1 LLTHRVYA
9 NEEGFVLRGC
19 ARFGLGGSVFL
30 LAIALVAAGPASAAG
45 FSIFEAGSRATAM
58 GGAFVA
64 HADDTSAMFYNPAGL
79 GKQAKKGELK
89 AMVGVTLIVPKAEL
103 VEGYNPYPGQGY
115 SSKMADQFFFP
126 PNFYTSYGLS
136 DCVSLSFGTWF
147 PFGLATKWDDPD
159 FRGRYLSQY
168 VDLKMFAAGLQ
179 VAWQIN
185 DVIAI
190 GAGPE
195 MRFST
200 VKLQRKIPLFNPFTN
215 RVVDAA
221 HADIRADLEMDV
233 TFGAGIKITPTP
245 QLSIGASYHGAVD
258 ADFQGDATFYQLSTG
273 SPQLD
278 AAFAAKIPVNT
289 KVPVKTTI
297 QAPAQTQVGIG
308 YDFGKVSVEAAGTFT
323 EWSAFDTTVLEFEAV
338 DGKQVPT
345 SVLPHDWEDTW
356 SIRFGAKFQL
366 SEKFDLMAG
375 YVYDQTPEPD
385 GDVGPLLPDANRRGY
400 SAGFSWK
407 IGKKTWVDVS
417 NLYLTFSERSVTTND
432 DNFNGRY
439 KNFANLTVLNM
450 RTSF

>member
-1 LLTHRVYA
+1 M
-9 NEEGFVLRGC
+9 LRGSDRSR
-19 ARFGLGGSVFL
+19 AGGLALL
-30 LAIALVAAGPASAAG
+30 LAISLVAAGPASAAG
-45 FSIFEAGSRATAM
+45 FSIFEAGSRSTAM

-64 HADDTSAMFYNPAGL
+64 HADDLSAMFYNPAGL
-79 GKQAKKGELK
+79 AQGVKKGELR

-103 VEGYNPYPGQGY
+103 AQGYDPYPGSDY
-115 SSKMADQFFFP
+115 SVEMADQFFFP

-147 PFGLATKWDDPD
+147 PFGLATKWDEPD

-168 VDLKMFAAGLQ
+168 VDLKQFAAGLQ
-179 VAWQIN
+179 LAWQIN

-200 VKLQRKIPLFNPFTN
+200 VKLHRKVPLFSPFTN

-233 TFGAGIKITPTP
+233 TFGAGIRITPTP
-245 QLSIGASYHGAVD
+245 KLSIGASYHGAVD
-258 ADFQGDATFYQLSTG
+258 ANFEGESTFYQISTG
-273 SPQLD
+273 NPQLD

-289 KVPVKTTI
+289 KVPTKTTI

-308 YDFGKVSVEAAGTFT
+308 YDFGKLSLEAAGTFT

-345 SVLPHDWEDTW
+345 SVLPHDWEDAW
-356 SIRFGAKFQL
+356 AFRFGAKWQT

-375 YVYDQTPEPD
+375 FVYDQTPEPD

-400 SAGFSWK
+400 SVGFSWK
-407 IGKKTWVDVS
+407 IGKKTWVDFS

-432 DNFNGRY
+432 DNFNGRW